1 MVTYKLAVRIK
12 IELAPRR
19 LFQIY
24 ETTRALIRGTRLF
37 VKVGGGGG
45 GALNKFT
52 PNRDLRSTFL
62 IHHLRVNNN
71 LSRLST

>member
-12 IELAPRR
+12 IELATRR

-24 ETTRALIRGTRLF
+24 ETTRALIRGIRLF
-37 VKVGGGGG
+37 VKVGGGG

>member
-37 VKVGGGGG
+37 VKVGGGGEG
-45 GALNKFT
+45 GLN
-52 PNRDLRSTFL
+52 
-62 IHHLRVNNN
+62 
-71 LSRLST
+71 